1 MDEGVEV
8 REEGWKIEC
17 EGGGGGSELG
27 SDLDLNPDPANWLDA
42 DPQHCFKGVRVVIDY
57 ADTVDTRFARKR
69 KTRKT
74 VFAFSYGAQFF
85 LF

>member
-1 MDEGVEV
+1 MRIRNTALKFSESV
-8 REEGWKIEC
+8 RI
-17 EGGGGGSELG
+17 
-27 SDLDLNPDPANWLDA
+27 
-42 DPQHCFKGVRVVIDY
+42 VIDY

-74 VFAFSYGAQFF
+74 VFACSYGAQFF